1 MAVPEEWRRLAAARP
16 FLVELFIGVNLA
28 FLALDIFVAHSVNA
42 FAHPAE
48 WIPFVF
54 TIGAAAVILVNL
66 AVGAPSRALGGGY
79 RRGGGWWTGVVVG
92 SGSVLVGVAGMLWHL
107 QSDFFEVMTLRALVY
122 SAPFVA
128 PLAFTGLGLLLLAN
142 RLVDPDDVEWGQWV
156 LLLAWAGFVGNF
168 VLSLVD
174 HAQNGFFY
182 VAEWVPVVVAAL
194 VVGWLALPAFRP
206 TPRLHL
212 RVGLVALALAMAT
225 GLVGFVLHLVPVVT
239 EQSGTLADRVVYG
252 APIFAPLLFPNLALL
267 GALGVWDL
275 LDKGWVTERRDVDAA
290 AGEPTAA

>member
-1 MAVPEEWRRLAAARP
+1 MAVPEEWRRLAATRP

-66 AVGAPSRALGGGY
+66 AVGAPSRAVGGGY

-92 SGSVLVGVAGMLWHL
+92 GGSVLVGVAGMLWHL
-107 QSDFFEVMTLRALVY
+107 RSDFFELMTLRALVY

-142 RLVDPDDVEWGQWV
+142 RLVDPDDAEWGQWV

-212 RVGLVALALAMAT
+212 RLGLVALALAMAT
-225 GLVGFVLHLVPVVT
+225 GVVGFVLHLVPVVT

-275 LDKGWVTERRDVDAA
+275 LDKGWVTERREVDAA
-290 AGEPTAA
+290 AGEPTVA